1 MRNRTS
7 DLRIPRSD
15 ALPLSHRLHGE
26 QGLLQSSYDMRPAYC
41 WDQQNFLFLALEYI
55 LVSTIIVTSEL
66 YFFMQDI
73 LTFPRE
79 PGDDSR
85 PDSVGKLLTGIDM
98 LVSS

>member
-1 MRNRTS
+1 
-7 DLRIPRSD
+7 
-15 ALPLSHRLHGE
+15 
-26 QGLLQSSYDMRPAYC
+26 MRPAYC
-41 WDQQNFLFLALEYI
+41 WDQQNFLFVALEYI

>member
-1 MRNRTS
+1 MVNKVYYKVHDT
-7 DLRIPRSD
+7 
-15 ALPLSHRLHGE
+15 
-26 QGLLQSSYDMRPAYC
+26 RPAYC
-41 WDQQNFLFLALEYI
+41 WYQQNFLFLALEYI